1 MSYLRIFGLIIG
13 LVGIYLAIIKY
24 RGVTWNKWQ
33 FSISFLLAASIL
45 AISVNPDLID
55 TLPYVFN
62 LQDNERGR
70 LLSLMLIAIFSLIY
84 GLIDY
89 RDKHIK
95 LTRQFDQAIRKI
107 SQLSLPK
114 NFKDKVYPIM
124 VLIPAYNEA
133 DNLKILLKRIPSQ
146 IDGIKV
152 GCLVVDD
159 GSTDGTKL
167 VVEQNG
173 CLCVSNLVNR
183 GQGSASLLG
192 YDILKNHDAVSV
204 IVTLDADNQHDP
216 DQLGRIIAPILSK
229 ESDLVIGSRRLGD
242 EQYNS
247 IIRSI
252 GVRGLTS
259 IINVIAGTNLTDC
272 SSGYKAFSKKAL
284 NSIQLFENQYQSTE
298 VIISAAKAGL
308 VISEVPI
315 SLSLRVHG
323 ETKKGNTIQYG
334 FRFIKVLIKSWWR

>member
-1 MSYLRIFGLIIG
+1 MSYLRLVGLIIG
-13 LVGIYLAIIKY
+13 LVGIYLALVKY
-24 RGVTWNKWQ
+24 RGINWNKGQ
-33 FSISFLLAASIL
+33 FFISFSLAASIL
-45 AISVNPDLID
+45 AVSANPNIINA
-55 TLPYVFN
+55 LPFVFN

-70 LLSLMLIAIFSLIY
+70 LLALMLIAILSLFY
-84 GLIDY
+84 GLINY
-89 RDKHIK
+89 RDKHII
-95 LTRQFDQAIRKI
+95 LNRQFDQAIRKI
-107 SQLSLPK
+107 SQSSLPK

-192 YDILKNHDAVSV
+192 YDILKNHDTVSV

-216 DQLGRIIAPILSK
+216 DQLGQITAPILLK
-229 ESDLVIGSRRLGD
+229 KSDIVIGSRRLGN
-242 EQYNS
+242 EQYDS
-247 IIRSI
+247 IVRSI
-252 GVRGLTS
+252 GVRALTAVVNF
-259 IINVIAGTNLTDC
+259 ITGTNLTDC

-284 NSIQLFENQYQSTE
+284 NTIQLFESQYQSTE

-315 SLSLRVHG
+315 SLSLRMHG
-323 ETKKGNTIQYG
+323 ETKKGNTIQYA